1 MVIQPYQYEL
11 LPVFNKLV
19 TLKHGKPTT
28 FEVKPLSIFEVG
40 DVLEKPIV
48 EDKPVTPVQAEEV
61 KVNENIKSLRGREYQ
76 ALLRVV
82 RDYNKGKITRQQA
95 VQMLKSGYGLSDE
108 DCGAWLGEDDE

>member
-1 MVIQPYQYEL
+1 
-11 LPVFNKLV
+11 
-19 TLKHGKPTT
+19 
-28 FEVKPLSIFEVG
+28 
-40 DVLEKPIV
+40 LEKPIV